1 MPSSPRWRSA
11 DDVVAAL
18 EWPALIA
25 AIERAAV
32 DDDVRSPERTLHAI
46 EVAGGAARSAGGTLL
61 LKPAW
66 KIGDVLAVKAV
77 TVFGDNGARGLP
89 MVNAGV
95 LLFDATTG
103 VLLGACEGNELTRRR
118 TAAASAVAAKRLA
131 RLDAGRL
138 LVVGTGAL
146 ASMVAQAHASV
157 RPISSVTIWGRRAER
172 ARAVADDL
180 REWFGDGVSVA
191 AASDDASLDE
201 LVGDADV
208 VSCVTGA
215 NEALVRGGAVRD
227 GTHVDLVGAF
237 SATMRESDDALV
249 AKARVWVDTLPDAL
263 IAGDLAG
270 PIAVGTFDATAI
282 EGDLASLVAGPALA
296 RSSDDEVTVFK
307 SVGTALEDLAAAKLA
322 FGS

>member
-1 MPSSPRWRSA
+1 MSEVPSNPRWLGA

-18 EWPALIA
+18 GWPALIA

-32 DDDVRSPERTLHAI
+32 DERVVSPERTLHTI
-46 EVAGGAARSAGGTLL
+46 DVAGGADGTLL
-61 LKPAW
+61 VKPAW
-66 KIGDVLAVKAV
+66 KIGDVAAVKAV
-77 TVFGDNGARGLP
+77 TVFGDNGAAGLP

-131 RLDAGRL
+131 RPDAGRL

-146 ASMVAQAHASV
+146 SPMVAQAHASV
-157 RPISSVTIWGRRAER
+157 RPISSVTIWGRRPDAAEEV
-172 ARAVADDL
+172 ARELVATFD
-180 REWFGDGVSVA
+180 DGVSVTA
-191 AASDDASLDE
+191 ATEGASLDE

-215 NEALVRGGAVRD
+215 NEALVRGDAVRA

-237 SATMRESDDALV
+237 SAAMRESDDALIST
-249 AKARVWVDTLPDAL
+249 ARVWVDTLPDAL

-270 PIAVGTFDATAI
+270 PIAAGTFDDASI
-282 EGDLASLVAGPALA
+282 EDDLASLVTGPALA

-322 FGS
+322 FSS